1 MSKYTF
7 AELLTCFYHLHQ
19 DLENRKTQA
28 ELADLLQISR
38 RSMTNWFSGNYVPRE
53 PAKIEIVARA
63 LSLTAFQADLLFYSV
78 NPTWVKY
85 GTPPAVLEAAEI
97 VRYREEDIAYP
108 HELVEPTLKPERL
121 EQEWSL
127 VFHDTFAS
135 NYRRWGVGVKENG
148 MCRLERRMKANR
160 YELTL
165 HNQYHEDVFMGG
177 DSNCFAPDIYYLTV
191 GARMVQGHTEDDG
204 YGLMFEEISDEC
216 YALLRVRE
224 QARQVSVVQT
234 FTGGDHAQVYIRRKP
249 APAICVGATNKV
261 AILAIRNDHWFYLND
276 TLIGHCLL
284 PRLSYSR
291 LDVGIVAGSGQ
302 AVICEFQNFLLYA
315 PPSIKLYPTLEK
327 LTGLTLAVG

>member
-7 AELLTCFYHLHQ
+7 AELLTCFYYLHQ

-38 RSMTNWFSGNYVPRE
+38 RSITHWFSGDYVPRK
-53 PAKIEIVARA
+53 PAKIETLARA

-78 NPTWVKY
+78 NPAWVKY
-85 GTPPAVLEAAEI
+85 GTPPAVLEAVEI
-97 VRYREEDIAYP
+97 VRYREEEIAYS
-108 HELVEPTLKPERL
+108 HELLEPTLKPEQL

-127 VFHDTFAS
+127 VFRDTFVS

-148 MCRLERRMKANR
+148 MGRLERRMKESR

-177 DSNCFAPDIYYLTV
+177 DSNCFAPDIYYLSV
-191 GARMVQGHTEDDG
+191 QARMVQGNTEDDG

-234 FTGGDHAQVYIRRKP
+234 FTGGDHAQVYLRRKP
-249 APAICVGATNKV
+249 APVIRVGAVNKV
-261 AILAIRNDHWFYLND
+261 AVLAINADHWFYLND
-276 TLIGHCLL
+276 TLVGHCSL
-284 PRLSYSR
+284 PRLPYSR
-291 LDVGIVAGSGQ
+291 LDVGIIAGAGQ
-302 AVICEFQNFLLYA
+302 AVICQFQDFRVYA
-315 PPSIKLYPTLEK
+315 PPSIRLHPTLEK
-327 LTGLTLAVG
+327 LTGLTLDVH